1 MLEKLSLI
9 YKLSAGQQNLQ
20 NSLLHYVTKYLYLKA
35 CMDMKKMYYHKKQ
48 NKNIIFNRPGV
59 AGAVLTT
66 FSQLTD

>member
-1 MLEKLSLI
+1 MLLNI
-9 YKLSAGQQNLQ
+9 
-20 NSLLHYVTKYLYLKA
+20 HLKA
-35 CMDMKKMYYHKKQ
+35 CMDMKKMYDHKKQ